1 MSREESQAERAAALM
16 EALLRGERT
25 DGENT
30 DERRVL
36 EAVQLLREQGPRLD
50 RARRDA
56 LVDEAFAAAR
66 VSRAPSRPPR
76 RMLPY
81 YVAGTALA
89 AALAL
94 AIVRRPEP
102 RAVVLRSTDAVIGR
116 IAPAEAGDAR
126 RRIDL
131 LYADRLAA
139 YRRGAP

>member
-1 MSREESQAERAAALM
+1 VSREESQAERAAALM
-16 EALLRGERT
+16 EALLQGERAE
-25 DGENT
+25 GENP

-36 EAVQLLREQGPRLD
+36 EAVQLLREQVPRLD
-50 RARRDA
+50 PARRDA

-66 VSRAPSRPPR
+66 VSRAPPPPGQ

-81 YVAGTALA
+81 YVAGAALA

-94 AIVRRPEP
+94 ALGRRPAP
-102 RAVVLRSTDAVIGR
+102 PAVVLRSTDAVIGR

-131 LYADRLAA
+131 LYADRLAV